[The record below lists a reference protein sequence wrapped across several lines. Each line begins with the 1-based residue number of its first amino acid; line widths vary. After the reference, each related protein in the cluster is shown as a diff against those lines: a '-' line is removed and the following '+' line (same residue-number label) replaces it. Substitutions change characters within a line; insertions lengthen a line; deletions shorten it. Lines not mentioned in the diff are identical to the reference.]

1 MKGFKDHK
9 RGQSF
14 IDHYSEKIEATLI
27 GQHLLLI
34 LSKIY

>member
-1 MKGFKDHK
+1 MKGIEDHK

-27 GQHLLLI
+27 GQQ
-34 LSKIY
+34 